1 MPHWRESSYITMV
14 NPSQLLADL
23 SDIVH
28 TENPTGQ
35 SMRLGSI
42 RESKLQDCIWQSR
55 QSSFPGTP
63 YFSGGRAWAVLWSC
77 KKTSQTKSSCA
88 GAYKNFASSCCSASL
103 VLLWNFSWTRLIFGL
118 QSTELLVYGWGLGHP
133 RPSAVK
139 PVCHAS
145 ASTRPP
151 LFIPELSYTKIT
163 GEQIKFGSV
172 AGGSAFHHCSFGC
185 H

>member
-1 MPHWRESSYITMV
+1 M
-14 NPSQLLADL
+14 
-23 SDIVH
+23 
-28 TENPTGQ
+28 
-35 SMRLGSI
+35 
-42 RESKLQDCIWQSR
+42 
-55 QSSFPGTP
+55 
-63 YFSGGRAWAVLWSC
+63 WSC
-77 KKTSQTKSSCA
+77 KKTSQTKSSCT

-139 PVCHAS
+139 LVCHAS

-151 LFIPELSYTKIT
+151 LFISELAYTKIV

-172 AGGSAFHHCSFGC
+172 AGEVLSTNAQLVAAEDVERTSTSTAIASFPFVLPTVTSHEYVACSEL
-185 H
+185 